1 MEKTTKIENDHAD
14 EQIEVEGSSISSKSE
29 DAGEHDEF
37 RNLSSTQNR
46 GKNQWGKMPTTMR
59 IKDKRERGKGVN
71 KNRGVEAII
80 TRK

>member
-46 GKNQWGKMPTTMR
+46 GKNQ
-59 IKDKRERGKGVN
+59 
-71 KNRGVEAII
+71 
-80 TRK
+80 